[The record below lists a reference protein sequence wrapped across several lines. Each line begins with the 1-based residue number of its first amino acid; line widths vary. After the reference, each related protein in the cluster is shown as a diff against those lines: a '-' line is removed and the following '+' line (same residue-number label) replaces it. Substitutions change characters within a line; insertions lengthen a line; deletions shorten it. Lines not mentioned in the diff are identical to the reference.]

1 MSAWMTG
8 IQTGM
13 DLARQRAAQ
22 QQQAQEFAFR
32 QQQADINNSQQ
43 DRAFAQQQQYQDQM
57 RQMREMEYADRKAE
71 IARRLMQ
78 DQYDGQIFKA
88 AAQPDMMPGAP
99 GSVGPVQ
106 PHPLQA
112 IPDDVILGASPSG
125 RAAYLSSMQRNAGFQ
140 QRRQAGQR
148 RIEMARA
155 DGTLKYMSD
164 KDLEEFTTLGLLGEL
179 APDEMPMSV
188 RKKQEQEHE
197 QLAQLMAVVR
207 DPQTGELVSD
217 RRTYEQFRGLDPKLA
232 QAMFL
237 HRQQQ
242 EAAQEQA
249 IQRQN
254 AAMELAKFKA
264 ASQTQRGA
272 LTQSGTRAKDLQTV
286 RNNAEEQYRAFTA
299 AKTAKEG
306 PLTPPTP
313 QEFEYAKKDA
323 AKAYEYA
330 IMPGVSKAA
339 IQKAQTKVA
348 AWERFQ
354 QADQAYM
361 AAVNDLTTAAEPV
374 PGLLDG
380 PEGPQQQNA
389 DPEAIYQ
396 QIMAEMPD
404 ATDEQAAAELARR
417 MQGG

>member
-32 QQQADINNSQQ
+32 QQQAGINNAQQ

-99 GSVGPVQ
+99 GGVGPVQ
-106 PHPLQA
+106 PHPLQT
-112 IPDDVILGASPSG
+112 IPDNVILGASPSG

-140 QRRQAGQR
+140 QRRQAAQR

-188 RKKQEQEHE
+188 RKQQEEQHD

-217 RRTYEQFRGLDPKLA
+217 RRTYEQIRGLEPKLA

-249 IQRQN
+249 IQRQKY
-254 AAMELAKFKA
+254 ALEQITAKA
-264 ASQTQRGA
+264 AVRAPAASAGTKTALGA
-272 LTQSGTRAKDLQTV
+272 LYGRM
-286 RNNAEEQYRAFTA
+286 
-299 AKTAKEG
+299 AKE
-306 PLTPPTP
+306 LD
-313 QEFEYAKKDA
+313 KKP
-323 AKAYEYA
+323 E
-330 IMPGVSKAA
+330 
-339 IQKAQTKVA
+339 
-348 AWERFQ
+348 
-354 QADQAYM
+354 QAYSREKFVLAQ
-361 AAVNDLTTAAEPV
+361 AAALMGHSLPDGSVVLNAGQVNPQGFIEVVHPDGSTEGIDPTEFQRRYNTAAEPA

-380 PEGPQQQNA
+380 PAGPQQQDAQPDEDQVWNRVLEEFQNRNGRGPTQDDA
-389 DPEAIYQ
+389 DELR
-396 QIMAEMPD
+396 QI
-404 ATDEQAAAELARR
+404 EQALT
-417 MQGG
+417 GG

>member
-88 AAQPDMMPGAP
+88 AAQPDMMPGSP
-99 GSVGPVQ
+99 GGVGPVQ
-106 PHPLQA
+106 PHPLQT

-140 QRRQAGQR
+140 QRRQAAQR

-188 RKKQEQEHE
+188 RKQQEEQHD

-217 RRTYEQFRGLDPKLA
+217 RQTYEQIRGLEPKLA

-249 IQRQN
+249 IQRQKY
-254 AAMELAKFKA
+254 ALEQITAKA
-264 ASQTQRGA
+264 AVRAPAASAGTKTALGA
-272 LTQSGTRAKDLQTV
+272 LYGRM
-286 RNNAEEQYRAFTA
+286 
-299 AKTAKEG
+299 AKE
-306 PLTPPTP
+306 LD
-313 QEFEYAKKDA
+313 KKP
-323 AKAYEYA
+323 E
-330 IMPGVSKAA
+330 
-339 IQKAQTKVA
+339 
-348 AWERFQ
+348 
-354 QADQAYM
+354 QAYSREKFVLAQ
-361 AAVNDLTTAAEPV
+361 AAALMGHSLPDGSVVLNAGQVNPQGFIEVVHPDGSTEGIDPTEFQRRYNTAAEPA

-380 PEGPQQQNA
+380 PAGPQQQDAQPDEDQVWNRVLEEFQNRNGRGPTQDDA
-389 DPEAIYQ
+389 DELR
-396 QIMAEMPD
+396 QI
-404 ATDEQAAAELARR
+404 EQALT
-417 MQGG
+417 GG